1 MTVIA
6 DTVRTSLRVV
16 AESTVAPL
24 QWSPVSLRGLDIAWV
39 GMAVPAVDSAGR
51 PWVWE
56 VVRPVDFESSAMLQ
70 DDPMVLPVAQDTVVV
85 SVHHADHSGPIVRMQ
100 VPVSSPVETVEVD
113 GSFLPGYPWSFAID
127 TGWTA
132 GALGS
137 AAQCWI
143 DREVG
148 PHARLETPE
157 PALPDEA
164 SYQLTER
171 IAIESG
177 AFDRLLTLDPHDA
190 AVVSSSL
197 SLIHDALATFR

>member
-1 MTVIA
+1 
-6 DTVRTSLRVV
+6 
-16 AESTVAPL
+16 
-24 QWSPVSLRGLDIAWV
+24 
-39 GMAVPAVDSAGR
+39 MAVPSVDSAGR

-56 VVRPVDFESSAMLQ
+56 VVRPDDFESHSLLQ

-85 SVHHADHSGPIVRMQ
+85 SVLHADHSGPIVRMQ
-100 VPVSSPVETVEVD
+100 VPVSAPVETVEVD
-113 GSFLPGYPWSFAID
+113 GSTLPGHPWSFSIE

-132 GALGS
+132 GAIGS

-148 PHARLETPE
+148 SGAKLETPE
-157 PALPDEA
+157 PSLSEDA
-164 SYQLTER
+164 SFRLTER
-171 IAIESG
+171 INIESS

-197 SLIHDALATFR
+197 ASIHDALSVYR